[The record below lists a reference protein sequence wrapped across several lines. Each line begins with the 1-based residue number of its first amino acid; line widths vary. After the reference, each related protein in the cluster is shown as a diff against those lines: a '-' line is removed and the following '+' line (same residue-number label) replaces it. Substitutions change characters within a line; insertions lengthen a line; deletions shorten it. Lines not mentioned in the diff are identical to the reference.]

1 MISIIIRMLHGIPL
15 EIVFFWVTLQVTS
28 DLKDP
33 SGDLNV
39 LLFISRQVQM
49 EVEVWFVQDA
59 LRGDDTTEIRL
70 KFVRKLED
78 ALPAGED

>member
-1 MISIIIRMLHGIPL
+1 MKRLLKGDFVKNSCEWSTDP
-15 EIVFFWVTLQVTS
+15 ECFSVYVF
-28 DLKDP
+28 K
-33 SGDLNV
+33 
-39 LLFISRQVQM
+39 VQM
-49 EVEVWFVQDA
+49 EVDVWFVQDS

>member
-1 MISIIIRMLHGIPL
+1 MYAIIRCQVINFFLVL
-15 EIVFFWVTLQVTS
+15 VYVF
-28 DLKDP
+28 K
-33 SGDLNV
+33 
-39 LLFISRQVQM
+39 VQM
-49 EVEVWFVQDA
+49 EVDVWFVQDS

>member
-1 MISIIIRMLHGIPL
+1 MSCH
-15 EIVFFWVTLQVTS
+15 FS
-28 DLKDP
+28 
-33 SGDLNV
+33 
-39 LLFISRQVQM
+39 QVQM
-49 EVEVWFVQDA
+49 EVDVWFVHDS